1 MRHLPTATTRLLL
14 CIILGVLTTVPAHAQ
29 GAADDAAVRA
39 RLAAY
44 AAARMQRDAK
54 AEALCYT
61 ADGDFRSSQGP
72 FVAGRSAVESQLTVT
87 NPAYRFSLSV
97 SKLRFVADGVAVVDA
112 DLLTGLEG
120 REAPLIG
127 TYVLTKQGSDWLIA
141 AARIALPPP
150 ARK

>member
-1 MRHLPTATTRLLL
+1 MRTVSSTIAGLLL
-14 CIILGVLTTVPAHAQ
+14 SVLVLCAPVTAGAQ
-29 GAADDAAVRA
+29 GTADEAAVRA

-44 AAARMQRDAK
+44 ADARMQRDAK

-61 ADGDFRSSQGP
+61 MNGDFRSSQGP
-72 FVAGRSAVESQLTVT
+72 FVAGRAAVESQLTVT
-87 NPAYRFSLSV
+87 NPAYRFSLTV
-97 SKLRFVADGVAVVDA
+97 SKLRFVAPGVAVVDA